1 MVWTV
6 FPAVEGAAGSTAT
19 TRPAQRAFTD
29 AKREAGSVR
38 WGRGAGPDAIPVA
51 GCRHADVP
59 SPESCRTWSSEAAPS
74 GSRTFMIMRGETG
87 N

>member
-38 WGRGAGPDAIPVA
+38 WGRGAGPDAIPVGPA
-51 GCRHADVP
+51 ADTPTCHRRGWSHVVFGSGTFGVSEVHDHA
-59 SPESCRTWSSEAAPS
+59 
-74 GSRTFMIMRGETG
+74 
-87 N
+87 